1 MKDLLV
7 YVADGFEEIEMCTI
21 VDIARRAD
29 LTVDI
34 VSMTGSKELRG
45 AHGIVVL
52 ADELY
57 EDVSPDNYRAY
68 FTPGGMPGAANLR
81 DDKRV
86 TGDLK
91 KAYEEGRE
99 IFAIC
104 AAPIILEAA
113 GLLEGK
119 KGTSYP
125 GFGDDLN
132 YSSYEEKVFVHDGQI
147 HTSRGPATAI
157 YFAVE
162 LVRILKG
169 EEAATQ
175 LEEDLLLNWIA
186 EELKAE

>member
-29 LTVDI
+29 LEVDI
-34 VSMTGSKELRG
+34 VSMTGKKELKG
-45 AHGIVVL
+45 AHDITVV

-57 EDVSPDNYRAY
+57 EDISPDNYRAY
-68 FTPGGMPGAANLR
+68 FTPGGMPGSVNLR
-81 DDKRV
+81 DDERV

-91 KAYEEGRE
+91 RAYDGGRE

-104 AAPIILEAA
+104 AAPIVLEAA

-119 KGTSYP
+119 KGTSFP
-125 GFGDDLN
+125 GFSDDLS
-132 YSSYEEKVFVHDGQI
+132 YSSYEEKIFVHDGQI

-162 LVRILKG
+162 LVSVLKG
-169 EEAATQ
+169 EEAAAQ
-175 LEEDLLLNWIA
+175 LKEDLLLNWLQ
-186 EELKAE
+186 EEMKAD